1 MTGKLGLTKYFHKL
15 NIKYIL
21 VFLVIAFFVL
31 VKFFFFDIYFLK
43 NLEEKNENIG
53 YLYKFS
59 DLKSEEKYMLVSDTP
74 LKDENVNKE
83 VFAYEYLD
91 QGYLW
96 NPKSCAK
103 MPSVIDKNGNIY
115 MIDVVYENEKFVK
128 KFVYFNALTKVEKY
142 LDINSKVILSNLF
155 IENDAPYFFERGKL
169 GIYKSSLVKVVQNN
183 YFPFGIFKYNHL
195 LLETSR
201 DLITARENQ
210 NKELIFTRFTKLTK
224 QDKFIFDA
232 DKQALVSISSEKD
245 TIPEVNMLKK
255 RKLSNGKLE
264 YRSNENELDYGIS
277 DEVGN
282 IDRFLKENK
291 GIYMYII
298 DSY

>member
-1 MTGKLGLTKYFHKL
+1 
-15 NIKYIL
+15 
-21 VFLVIAFFVL
+21 
-31 VKFFFFDIYFLK
+31 
-43 NLEEKNENIG
+43 
-53 YLYKFS
+53 
-59 DLKSEEKYMLVSDTP
+59 
-74 LKDENVNKE
+74 
-83 VFAYEYLD
+83 
-91 QGYLW
+91 
-96 NPKSCAK
+96 